1 MKPPAEKSMLIVCLH
16 CVSCQH
22 PVTASSKQAAV
33 DGMTD
38 HLVAKHCVTRAV
50 DLLREEPAR

>member
-1 MKPPAEKSMLIVCLH
+1 MLIVCLH

-22 PVTASSKQAAV
+22 PVSATSKQAAV

-38 HLVAKHCVTRAV
+38 HLVAKHLVTRAS
-50 DLLREEPAR
+50 DLLQESAVTTGWK